1 VIYIYQLFAQ
11 SYLKRGRK
19 VALFALCENLFQEE
33 IMSINI
39 NNETV
44 VANLRKEVVRLHEE
58 RDELRKEVS
67 KLQDK
72 ISDRDLIILMMYNE
86 LDETAKDLEI
96 LGRVN
101 MCLNVMLAVKTD
113 GKG

>member
-1 VIYIYQLFAQ
+1 
-11 SYLKRGRK
+11 
-19 VALFALCENLFQEE
+19 
-33 IMSINI
+33 MSINI

-44 VANLRKEVVRLHEE
+44 VANLRKEVVRLHEERDKLREE

>member
-1 VIYIYQLFAQ
+1 MYDNTASI
-11 SYLKRGRK
+11 KREMVG
-19 VALFALCENLFQEE
+19 
-33 IMSINI
+33 
-39 NNETV
+39 
-44 VANLRKEVVRLHEE
+44 LRKDVVRLRRERGRLRKE

-86 LDETAKDLEI
+86 LDETAKDLDI
-96 LGRVN
+96 LGRAN
-101 MCLNVMLAVKTD
+101 MCLSMMLAVKTG

>member
-1 VIYIYQLFAQ
+1 
-11 SYLKRGRK
+11 
-19 VALFALCENLFQEE
+19 
-33 IMSINI
+33 MSIST
-39 NNETV
+39 ETV
-44 VANLRKEVVRLHEE
+44 VTNLRKEVVRLHEE
-58 RDELRKEVS
+58 RDKLRKEVS

-101 MCLNVMLAVKTD
+101 MCLNVMLAAWVDQKK
-113 GKG
+113 KG

>member
-1 VIYIYQLFAQ
+1 
-11 SYLKRGRK
+11 
-19 VALFALCENLFQEE
+19 
-33 IMSINI
+33 MSINI

-44 VANLRKEVVRLHEE
+44 VANLRKEVVRLHKE

-101 MCLNVMLAVKTD
+101 MCLNVMLAAWVDQKK
-113 GKG
+113 KG